1 MSSISNEGLGNSDS
15 EVGGAPDPAAAASAE
30 ATPNAKRWKRDRLSG
45 TVVSAATKLLP
56 LVELVERIKPH
67 VENDSV
73 FSSRREKIRAQMA
86 IVQEQLK
93 SDRPKRQALA
103 HAFKTMGDFVLEES
117 KEVSKDEV
125 KESTKRFVMA
135 TIKNA
140 PSIISAA
147 QQAGLLS

>member
-1 MSSISNEGLGNSDS
+1 MLSNDIELADNLGFENNS
-15 EVGGAPDPAAAASAE
+15 EARPAASA
-30 ATPNAKRWKRDRLSG
+30 AAQPAIGPKRRKRDRLSG

-56 LVELVERIKPH
+56 LVELLERIRPH

-73 FSSRREKIRAQMA
+73 FSSRRDKIRAQMVL
-86 IVQEQLK
+86 VQEQLK
-93 SDRPKRQALA
+93 SDQPKRQALVE
-103 HAFKTMGDFVLEES
+103 AFKTMSEFVLEES

-140 PSIISAA
+140 PSLISAA